1 MKRAT
6 ESQPLLTLEIHSLD
20 KTTVGSTKNSD
31 PALFRIRPSL
41 LTAIQADNGGI
52 EGPHPLSA
60 APSMQIGPPFY
71 GTDVKVRLTKS
82 SDELGTL
89 GRH

>member
-6 ESQPLLTLEIHSLD
+6 ESHPLLTPEINSLD
-20 KTTVGSTKNSD
+20 KTTAGSTKNSD

-41 LTAIQADNGGI
+41 LTAIQADNGGFK
-52 EGPHPLSA
+52 GPHPLSA
-60 APSMQIGPPFY
+60 AASMHIGPPLN